1 MPFELSV
8 PRAAAF
14 AAIVL
19 VGMGLSAC
27 TTTEGTNAFASPQTF
42 ETEVMD
48 KTAQGLGLI
57 PTPVKPDPTNLR
69 GPLVLPK
76 DTKDLP
82 PPQTA
87 DAETAALPVDDTKP
101 KIDTTGL
108 SAADIEHAKHARVVD
123 INTPDGRPLT
133 AAELKT
139 LTAKMKSFTLSSK
152 RSIFTPPEQYFSLD
166 NNQQDLVCLSKTG
179 DLVSVNDPSCPV
191 EIRNALLK
199 KKS

>member
-1 MPFELSV
+1 MSPRPAAVVSSTSV
-8 PRAAAF
+8 SKVWAEVKALVPSVVVQAERPIETSAMAAK
-14 AAIVL
+14 AAIR
-19 VGMGLSAC
+19 A
-27 TTTEGTNAFASPQTF
+27 
-42 ETEVMD
+42 
-48 KTAQGLGLI
+48 
-57 PTPVKPDPTNLR
+57 PVKPDPTDLR
-69 GPLVLPK
+69 APLVLPK
-76 DTKDLP
+76 DTRDLP

-87 DAETAALPVDDTKP
+87 NADVAALPVDNTKP
-101 KIDTTGL
+101 NIDTAGM
-108 SAADIEHAKHARVVD
+108 SQADIERARHARVVD

>member
-1 MPFELSV
+1 MPFELTGA
-8 PRAAAF
+8 RIAAF
-14 AAIVL
+14 AAISFAAL
-19 VGMGLSAC
+19 GLSAC

-139 LTAKMKSFTLSSK
+139 LTAKMQSFTLSSK

>member
-1 MPFELSV
+1 M
-8 PRAAAF
+8 
-14 AAIVL
+14 
-19 VGMGLSAC
+19 
-27 TTTEGTNAFASPQTF
+27 
-42 ETEVMD
+42 
-48 KTAQGLGLI
+48 
-57 PTPVKPDPTNLR
+57 
-69 GPLVLPK
+69 
-76 DTKDLP
+76 
-82 PPQTA
+82 
-87 DAETAALPVDDTKP
+87 
-101 KIDTTGL
+101 
-108 SAADIEHAKHARVVD
+108 
-123 INTPDGRPLT
+123 T

>member
-108 SAADIEHAKHARVVD
+108 SAADIEHAK
-123 INTPDGRPLT
+123 
-133 AAELKT
+133 
-139 LTAKMKSFTLSSK
+139 K

>member
-57 PTPVKPDPTNLR
+57 PTPVKPDPTDLR
-69 GPLVLPK
+69 APLVLPK
-76 DTKDLP
+76 DTRDLP
-82 PPQTA
+82 PPEKETQVA
-87 DAETAALPVDDTKP
+87 DQLPVDSAQPKVDTA
-101 KIDTTGL
+101 GL
-108 SAADIEHAKHARVVD
+108 STADIERIRHVRVVD
-123 INTPDGRPLT
+123 VNTPDGRPLT
-133 AAELKT
+133 AAELQK
-139 LTAKMKSFTLSSK
+139 LTGKMKAYQLSSK